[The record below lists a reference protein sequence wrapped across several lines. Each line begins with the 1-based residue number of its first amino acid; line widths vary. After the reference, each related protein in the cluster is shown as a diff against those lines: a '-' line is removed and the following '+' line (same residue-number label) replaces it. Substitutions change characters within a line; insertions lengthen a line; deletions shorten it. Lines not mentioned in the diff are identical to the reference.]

1 MKIADVMTTNVE
13 MIGPDAKLP
22 EIARRMRDEDIGI
35 LPIADDDHMLG
46 VVTDRDIVTRGL
58 ADGRDPNSISARDV
72 MSDGVLY
79 CFADQS
85 TSEVL
90 DNLADVHVRRLP
102 VVDRDKRLVGIVSLG
117 DLATAGPLT
126 KAGTALR
133 EIREAA
139 AQPR

>member
-13 MIGPDAKLP
+13 VIGPGAKLP
-22 EIARRMRDEDIGI
+22 EMARRMRDEDIGI
-35 LPIADDDHMLG
+35 LPVADDDHLLG

-58 ADGRDPNSISARDV
+58 ADGRDPNSLAARDV

-117 DLATAGPLT
+117 DLAAAGPLT
-126 KAGTALR
+126 KAGKALR
-133 EIREAA
+133 EIRQATT
-139 AQPR
+139 